1 MFLLQWLPSS
11 ILEFVIFGILG
22 FGAVATIVSIF
33 FINPLLRL
41 IPSFAGTYQLIQL
54 ASVGIFLLGIYL
66 WGGYST
72 EMHWRERVEQ
82 AEAAAREAE
91 TRSKELNIELGKAI
105 AQRDHA
111 VATRGKTIIERTT
124 KYLKSDPTTITNTV
138 DLSEAERAELK
149 RQIEELQR
157 AEKMCPVPKLIIKGI
172 NEASIPADDV
182 KGKK

>member
-72 EMHWRERVEQ
+72 EMRWRERVEQ

>member
-1 MFLLQWLPSS
+1 MFFLQWLPSS

-22 FGAVATIVSIF
+22 FGLIATIVSIL

-41 IPSFAGTYQLIQL
+41 MPTLAGTYQLIQL

-72 EMHWRERVEQ
+72 EMRWRERVAQSEKI
-82 AEAAAREAE
+82 AREAE
-91 TRSKELNIELGKAI
+91 KRFQEINIELTKVI

-111 VATRGKTIIERTT
+111 VATRGKNIVERTVQ
-124 KYLKSDPTTITNTV
+124 YLQGDPQTHTNTI

-149 RQIEELQR
+149 RQIEELR
-157 AEKMCPVPKLIIKGI
+157 IAEKNCPVPKLVVKGI
-172 NEASIPADDV
+172 NEAARPIEES

>member
-22 FGAVATIVSIF
+22 FGAVATVISIF

-41 IPSFAGTYQLIQL
+41 MPSVAGTYQLIQL
-54 ASVGIFLLGIYL
+54 ASVGVFLLGIYL

-72 EMHWRERVEQ
+72 EIRWRERTEN

-91 TRSKELNIELGKAI
+91 QKFKDANIELGKAI

-111 VATRGKTIIERTT
+111 VATRGKTIIKQTT
-124 KYLKSDPTTITNTV
+124 EYLQGDIKTHTV
-138 DLSEAERAELK
+138 DLSEKERADLT
-149 RQIEELQR
+149 RQIEELRR
-157 AEKMCPVPKLIIKGI
+157 AEKECPVPTLIIKGV
-172 NEASIPADDV
+172 NRAATSTDAV
-182 KGKK
+182 KDKK